1 MSRNFELL
9 TQLESE
15 PDVRDKRH
23 VSQAAREAVKALTV
37 PTSSDTGP
45 DEMLQ
50 FVQRVFLSANGTAP
64 HAVVFCGVDAE
75 GGSSTVC
82 ARAGLALAANTSEL
96 VCLLDAN
103 VRSPRLSRLFA
114 IDSTFRTVASS
125 GSIREKCTLIKDNL
139 WLAGVEALGS
149 NRDALPP
156 VDHLKQLLA
165 QLRGAFEYVLIDA
178 PGTNVCGDAPL
189 LGQAADAALL
199 VINANSTRRV
209 TARKAK
215 DTLLGAGVRLLGS
228 VLCDRSFPIPA
239 SIYRKL

>member
-9 TQLESE
+9 TQLECE
-15 PDVRDKRH
+15 PDVQDKRH
-23 VSQAAREAVKALTV
+23 VSGTAREAVKAFTA
-37 PTSSDTGP
+37 PTSVDTGR

-50 FVQRVFLSANGTAP
+50 LIQRVFLSAIGTAP
-64 HAVVFCGVDAE
+64 HTVVFCGVDAE

-82 ARAGLALAANTSEL
+82 AGAGRALAANTSEP
-96 VCLLDAN
+96 VCMLDAD

-114 IDSTFRTVASS
+114 IDSTSRSVASR
-125 GSIREKCTLIKDNL
+125 GSIREQCTLIKDNL
-139 WLAGVEALGS
+139 WLAGVEALGA
-149 NRDALPP
+149 NRGTLPP
-156 VDHLKQLLA
+156 ADQLKEFLA
-165 QLRGAFEYVLIDA
+165 RLRGAFEYVLIDA

-189 LGQAADAALL
+189 LGQAADAVIL
-199 VINANSTRRV
+199 VINANRTRRL

-228 VLCDRSFPIPA
+228 VLCDRSFPIPE